1 MEAVQEFLVQEA
13 GELLDRLNGSLSGK
27 VVETVLSLARTMMCY
42 LSGMQTSL
50 VGGGVGQPTITAKLA
65 TLVKHIIIKAGEAS
79 EKVLC
84 KRETR
89 PGELVAILN
98 QWVWLMEGEEY
109 SMDCFK
115 FLYSKVI
122 ECASLMA
129 KLEWCVS
136 DNCREKDNATSQVGK
151 VVRNGNASNGS
162 ARKDPFDDFD
172 DFSNDSIGTGEET
185 DFDLTGQADPAK
197 DALELDSFLLPLSSD
212 HPSPRARGGKHRQE
226 VTQAARQVNVL

>member
-1 MEAVQEFLVQEA
+1 
-13 GELLDRLNGSLSGK
+13 
-27 VVETVLSLARTMMCY
+27 
-42 LSGMQTSL
+42 
-50 VGGGVGQPTITAKLA
+50 
-65 TLVKHIIIKAGEAS
+65 
-79 EKVLC
+79 
-84 KRETR
+84 
-89 PGELVAILN
+89 
-98 QWVWLMEGEEY
+98 
-109 SMDCFK
+109 MDCFK

-197 DALELDSFLLPLSSD
+197 DALELEIASSCLSALTIFS
-212 HPSPRARGGKHRQE
+212 SPRDGEDRKE
-226 VTQAARQVNVL
+226 DTQAAWQVKVLELLLALLATFDYNEASLSLVITTCQVLVSGNLARERVVEMADVLKGLRTA